1 MIIIPYRSPNEIV
14 PFPVP
19 KHEHRLDG
27 SVKGASLCL
36 WVVLR
41 SVYFRSSTTRHTS
54 QQRSGPS
61 DNDKN
66 KIKTIQHQLER
77 ILVDNGIASQI
88 RANPECCGVQ
98 PRDVAKSRA
107 LSERTHN
114 DSQSGRSNS
123 TNRTVS
129 IFALNSRTETR

>member
-1 MIIIPYRSPNEIV
+1 MDS
-14 PFPVP
+14 
-19 KHEHRLDG
+19 
-27 SVKGASLCL
+27 
-36 WVVLR
+36 
-41 SVYFRSSTTRHTS
+41 
-54 QQRSGPS
+54 
-61 DNDKN
+61 
-66 KIKTIQHQLER
+66 
-77 ILVDNGIASQI
+77 GIANQI
-88 RANPECCGVQ
+88 RANTEECCGVQ